1 MVTLTPAHLGL
12 LQNLGRQSQLRIC
25 ATRFCAQ
32 ANAGKATR
40 NTHNDFPNKQIVN
53 NREFSVLEA
62 VLLTFTKHLGHQSHF
77 VTNQLLL
84 EVSRVPNETR
94 SPSSE
99 SNLGNTHQSHLL

>member
-1 MVTLTPAHLGL
+1 MLSPAHLRL
-12 LQNLGRQSQLRIC
+12 SQSLSRQSQLR
-25 ATRFCAQ
+25 TYPTNFCAQ
-32 ANAGKATR
+32 ANAGKAVR
-40 NTHNDFPNKQIVN
+40 NTHNDFPKRQIVN
-53 NREFSVLEA
+53 NKEFSVLET